1 MAQNIP
7 LKLPKCWH
15 SAGDMKQN
23 NWTIISGL
31 LGLSAAALLSGC
43 GWFDGGRPSPHQQG
57 ARPGADRAAPVL
69 KALPPP
75 ESSRPHESGVAP
87 ADETRTGPAVGSS
100 VSGKGGQKA
109 QKEEAEKQAADQAKK
124 DRESAQRA
132 AEARK
137 AKPPAESPAASP
149 SAEPPSVAPPP
160 AEQAPPPSKD

>member
-1 MAQNIP
+1 
-7 LKLPKCWH
+7 
-15 SAGDMKQN
+15 MKQN
-23 NWTIISGL
+23 NWTIIAGL
-31 LGLSAAALLSGC
+31 FGLSATLLSGC
-43 GWFDGGRPSPHQQG
+43 GWFDGSSPAPHQQG

-75 ESSRPHESGVAP
+75 QSGQPHESGVAP

-124 DRESAQRA
+124 DRERAQRA

-149 SAEPPSVAPPP
+149 AAEPTSAEPPSVTPSP
-160 AEQAPPPSKD
+160 AEQAPLPPSKD